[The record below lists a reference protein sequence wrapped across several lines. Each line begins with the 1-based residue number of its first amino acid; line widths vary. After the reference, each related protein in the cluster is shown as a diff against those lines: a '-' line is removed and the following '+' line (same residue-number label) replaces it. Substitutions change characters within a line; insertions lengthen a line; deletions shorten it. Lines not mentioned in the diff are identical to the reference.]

1 MLFYLQYEKKNRRII
16 LKIMDIFHKLD
27 ALNLSHT
34 CISSNHKHTDMIL
47 INEHYVKNGAKVP
60 ANKYEK
66 RYKFLKL
73 I

>member
-1 MLFYLQYEKKNRRII
+1 
-16 LKIMDIFHKLD
+16 MDIFHKLD

-47 INEHYVKNGAKVP
+47 INEHIVKNGAKVP